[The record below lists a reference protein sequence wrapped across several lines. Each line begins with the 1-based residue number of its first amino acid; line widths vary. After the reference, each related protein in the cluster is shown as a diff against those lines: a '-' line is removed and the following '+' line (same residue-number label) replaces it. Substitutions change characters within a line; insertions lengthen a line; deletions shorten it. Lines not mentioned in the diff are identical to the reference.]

1 MAKKQST
8 TPKIN
13 YGPDTALIMGEGQ
26 VARSEAAKNMLP
38 TMAFAEGF
46 EKTFGAVFKEQQQEQ
61 EKRDA
66 IREAAMIDLGGVQNI
81 NKLTEGYNKQQVT
94 DFVRGKRDE
103 YAKLSDLYQKTK
115 DPNILDKMDAIKF
128 SFQNLDQ
135 QLNGLVN
142 ERRGYLD
149 AFDKG
154 QVIDLPQDGIYT
166 MAYTN
171 NGQFEIGD
179 NGDVGFNIDGKS
191 SLLKDIA
198 GKWNVK
204 NNIYGA
210 HAMQSYMNSVGR
222 GEKNATF
229 YPDIEKNKTL
239 GILRQGGPE
248 GIQTATKSD
257 FDFDDDYKLPNG
269 QPAGKMTFE
278 NMFKSGVLADKFY
291 DGSLTGVVYGTKG
304 KDGIWD
310 TSKTGGSDWFWNNEN
325 SKDLSN
331 LVAEFTTDVNQT
343 GWNQGNANYKPKT
356 PSDNQKATMR
366 VNYGTG
372 YIDRIEAN
380 SMFGDMRNKQENITS
395 PDGTSYRFNKSKNQY
410 EMISFDD
417 DNNQTYI
424 PVSNQ
429 YMLTK
434 AGLWNQGYRMNNFD
448 VETTDDDNASKIIDN
463 ALKANNSINTTPS
476 IGRKV

>member
-8 TPKIN
+8 TPRIN

-26 VARSEAAKNMLP
+26 VARSEAAKTMLP

-46 EKTFGAVFKEQQQEQ
+46 EQTFGAVFKEQQQEQ

-128 SFQNLDQ
+128 SFQNLNQ

-142 ERRGYLD
+142 ERREYLD

-154 QVIDLPQDGIYT
+154 QIIDLPKDSVYT

-179 NGDVGFNIDGKS
+179 NGDVGFNIGGKS
-191 SLLKDIA
+191 SLFKDIA

-210 HAMQSYMNSVGR
+210 HTMQSYMNSVGR

-239 GILRQGGPE
+239 AILRQGGPE
-248 GIQTATKSD
+248 GVQTATKSD

-356 PSDNQKATMR
+356 PR
-366 VNYGTG
+366 
-372 YIDRIEAN
+372 
-380 SMFGDMRNKQENITS
+380 TS
-395 PDGTSYRFNKSKNQY
+395 QSGKLNLGKSKITNETIYMQPQFVNNKLKEFQNAKKGDFIPGFEGANTY
-410 EMISFDD
+410 GFEFDGKD
-417 DNNQTYI
+417 FIYKTYN
-424 PVSNQ
+424 SETREFEGDKKFN
-429 YMLTK
+429 
-434 AGLWNQGYRMNNFD
+434 MNNAITQFIPSHYLSGGSKPA
-448 VETTDDDNASKIIDN
+448 DN
-463 ALKANNSINTTPS
+463 L
-476 IGRKV
+476 

>member
-8 TPKIN
+8 TPRIN

-26 VARSEAAKNMLP
+26 VARSEAAKTMLP
-38 TMAFAEGF
+38 TMAFTEGF
-46 EKTFGAVFKEQQQEQ
+46 EKTFSAVFKEQQQEQ

-128 SFQNLDQ
+128 SFQNLNQ

-142 ERRGYLD
+142 ERREYLD
-149 AFDKG
+149 AFDKK
-154 QVIDLPQDGIYT
+154 QIIDLPKDSIYT

-210 HAMQSYMNSVGR
+210 HAMQSYMNSVSR
-222 GEKNATF
+222 GEKNTTF

-239 GILRQGGPE
+239 AILRQGGPE
-248 GIQTATKSD
+248 GVQTATKSD

-269 QPAGKMTFE
+269 QLAGKMTFE
-278 NMFKSGVLADKFY
+278 NMFKSGILADKFY

-304 KDGIWD
+304 KDGIWN
-310 TSKTGGSDWFWNNEN
+310 TSETGGSDWFWNNEN

-356 PSDNQKATMR
+356 PRGGQSGKLNLGKSRFTNESIYVEQR
-366 VNYGTG
+366 FVNNKLQEFNNAKKGDFISGFEGANTYGFKVDENGNFIYQEYNPETG
-372 YIDRIEAN
+372 KFE
-380 SMFGDMRNKQENITS
+380 GDKK
-395 PDGTSYRFNKSKNQY
+395 FN
-410 EMISFDD
+410 
-417 DNNQTYI
+417 
-424 PVSNQ
+424 
-429 YMLTK
+429 
-434 AGLWNQGYRMNNFD
+434 R
-448 VETTDDDNASKIIDN
+448 DNAITQFIPSHYLGGGSKPADN
-463 ALKANNSINTTPS
+463 L
-476 IGRKV
+476 